1 MDDASDRENDL
12 VGTDI
17 HVQATYRLT
26 EALVASE
33 ARMKRR
39 IDLLKE
45 IVFETDAGGNLVF
58 LNQAWG
64 RALGHTPVDSCL
76 SRPLQEFVLPEDWPQ
91 LKRVLAGERLDVS
104 TGQSR
109 LRLRRAD
116 QTIAWMEILASQM
129 NGGGNVG
136 TLYDVTAIKQSEDEL
151 RKLSLVASFT
161 DNYVIIADR
170 EGRTEWVNQ
179 AFVNRTGY
187 TLDEM
192 RGKKPGRVLQGPGTN
207 RAVVDQISAGLRD
220 GRSISGELLNYTRGG
235 EGYWVRF
242 HISPIRDEHGQVER
256 FVAVQTDSTEQHR
269 VQSEIEAAR
278 DRAEF
283 LASQAQAANRAKS
296 EFLAM
301 MSHEIRTP
309 MNAVLGFA
317 ALLEQTPLN
326 ADQREFLTTISHS
339 GQSLLEIINEIL
351 DFSKIESGKFQID
364 RQATDLTRCVTDA
377 INLCQPT
384 AGKPV
389 TLQLSIDP
397 AVPAVVVTD
406 SGRLRQVLV
415 NIVGNAVK
423 FTSRGRVD
431 VRVGL
436 DEASRQVTFE
446 IEDTGIGISPADLER
461 IFAPFSQ
468 ADSSTTRKYGGTGLG
483 LAISQRLVEALGG
496 KLRASSEFGKGSTFS
511 FEIDAGDTPK
521 QPVPAA
527 VPGSAAPFSGLTP
540 KAKSLRILVVEDNDV
555 NMLLAIRV
563 LAQLGVTADRATDG
577 IECLRAFEGHAY
589 DVVFMDLRMPNMD
602 GYEATRELRRRGHTD
617 SKFAHLYICALTAN
631 VMPSDREA
639 CAAAGMN
646 AVLGKPFRPEDLQRE
661 LERAAIHAASAGTKD

>member
-1 MDDASDRENDL
+1 MDAASDSEHDL

-45 IVFETDAGGNLVF
+45 IVFETDANGNLVF
-58 LNQAWG
+58 LNQAWT
-64 RALGHTPVDSCL
+64 RALGYTPVESCL
-76 SRPLQEFVLPEDWPQ
+76 NRHLQDFVLPEDWPQ
-91 LKRVLAGERLDVS
+91 LQRVLAGERIEAS

-129 NGGGNVG
+129 AGGGTVG
-136 TLYDVTAIKQSEDEL
+136 TLYDVTVIKQSEDEL

-170 EGRTEWVNQ
+170 EGKTEWVNQ
-179 AFVNRTGY
+179 AFIRRTGY
-187 TLDEM
+187 TLDDM
-192 RGKKPGRVLQGPGTN
+192 RGKKPGRVLQGANTN
-207 RAVVDQISAGLRD
+207 RAVVDQISEALRE
-220 GRSISGELLNYTRGG
+220 GKPVAGELLNYTRTG

-242 HISPIRDEHGQVER
+242 YISPVRDAAGQVER
-256 FVAVQTDSTEQHR
+256 FVSVQTDSTEQHR
-269 VQSEIEAAR
+269 IQSEIEAAR

-283 LASQAQAANRAKS
+283 LASQAQAANQAKS
-296 EFLAM
+296 EFLAV

-317 ALLEQTPLN
+317 SLLEHTQLN
-326 ADQREFLTTISHS
+326 AEQREFLTTISRS

-364 RQATDLTRCVTDA
+364 PQPTDVTRCVTDA
-377 INLCQPT
+377 VNLCQPNRE
-384 AGKPV
+384 KPV
-389 TLQLSIDP
+389 SLRLRFDSRIP
-397 AVPAVVVTD
+397 RIVVTD

-423 FTSRGRVD
+423 FTARGFVEVRVD
-431 VRVGL
+431 FNP
-436 DEASRQVTFE
+436 DTSRLAFE
-446 IEDTGIGISPADLER
+446 VEDTGIGISPMDLER

-483 LAISQRLVEALGG
+483 LAISQRIVEALGG
-496 KLRASSEFGKGSTFS
+496 KIVARSELGKGSIFS
-511 FEIDAGDTPK
+511 FEIDAGQTQTQTTFAVPLDPH
-521 QPVPAA
+521 QSPGLSPAA
-527 VPGSAAPFSGLTP
+527 RD
-540 KAKSLRILVVEDNDV
+540 LRILVVEDNEV
-555 NMLLAIRV
+555 NMLLAIRM
-563 LAQLGVTADRATDG
+563 LARLGVMADRAADG
-577 IECLRAFEGHAY
+577 RECLRACENKTY
-589 DVVFMDLRMPNMD
+589 DLVFMDLRMPNMD
-602 GYEATRELRRRGHTD
+602 GFEAARELRRLGRGNPRMGD
-617 SKFAHLYICALTAN
+617 LYICALTAN
-631 VMPSDREA
+631 VLPSDREA
-639 CAAAGMN
+639 CAVAGMN
-646 AVLGKPFRPEDLQRE
+646 AVLGKPVSTEDLKRE
-661 LERAAIHAASAGTKD
+661 IERAAQFRSAAKA